1 MNGMKMQTTAERMA
15 LIRQAHE
22 KFAKKIKVQAKFERE
37 ERVQKVHEL
46 DKKFE
51 RDERLWNDSSQYAKQ
66 YYGET
71 FRETTRFDNDWG

>member
-1 MNGMKMQTTAERMA
+1 MQTTADRMA
-15 LIRQAHE
+15 LIRQVHD
-22 KFAKKIKVQAKFERE
+22 KFKAKIKVQAKFERD
-37 ERVQKVHEL
+37 ERVEKVADI